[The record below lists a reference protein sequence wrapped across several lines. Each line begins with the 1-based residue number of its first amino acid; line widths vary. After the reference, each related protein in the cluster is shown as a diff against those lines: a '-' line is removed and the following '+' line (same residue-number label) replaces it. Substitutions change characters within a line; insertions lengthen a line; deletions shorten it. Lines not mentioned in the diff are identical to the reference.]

1 MGEVEDIEQI
11 VRVLKRVPGKHLMII
26 ELANTIP
33 IKGGEMDINVL
44 QAKQPEVNL
53 AIAEA
58 KAYGAHTMQA
68 VDALVRLKGPPAE
81 VELRPLEEEDLE
93 TGLQF

>member
-1 MGEVEDIEQI
+1 MGEAEDIEQI
-11 VRVLKRVPGKHLMII
+11 VRVLKRVPEKRLMII

-33 IKGGEMDINVL
+33 IKGGELDINVL

-58 KAYGAHTMQA
+58 KAYGVHTMQA
-68 VDALVRLKGPPAE
+68 VDALVRLKGQPALP
-81 VELRPLEEEDLE
+81 ELRPLEEEDLE
-93 TGLQF
+93 AGLQF